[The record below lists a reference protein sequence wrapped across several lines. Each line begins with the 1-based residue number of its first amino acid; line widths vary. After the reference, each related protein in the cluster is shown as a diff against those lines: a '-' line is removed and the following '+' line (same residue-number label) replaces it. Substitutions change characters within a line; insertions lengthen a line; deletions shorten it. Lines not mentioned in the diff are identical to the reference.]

1 MLKRI
6 YIHNYRAFV
15 NFEWRPPPVCVLVG
29 PNGAGKSAIFEVLC
43 LLQDLVV
50 HGKRLEDLGFPSTL
64 TAWRKDTE
72 QSIEVDIE
80 LDGEQFSYRL
90 GCRKDNGSSSITEQ
104 LSSDGDLLYR
114 SGDGGVE
121 IFGDQPAPEP
131 RVKIP
136 FSSRTSFL
144 ASLEPRPDNQRILKF
159 KSYID
164 LIWYLKP
171 DPIRLGGAAA
181 SEASW
186 LDRDLTNFASWY
198 RTRVQEEPDAIAALR
213 QDLQQALPGF
223 DQLRL
228 QPMPGGV
235 KDLLVRFRYGNN
247 SHELSWDKLSD
258 GQRMLIALYGV
269 YRLAVPTASLV
280 ALDEIENFVAPSE
293 IQPWLREVV
302 DAISARNSQL
312 IAISHH
318 SESINYLAA
327 DSMWRM
333 WRDHQGGHSRIAL
346 LEANRDAGEA
356 AYEATKAEA
365 ANA

>member
-6 YIHNYRAFV
+6 YIHNYRSFV
-15 NFEWRPPPVCVLVG
+15 NFEWQPPPICVLVG
-29 PNGAGKSAIFEVLC
+29 PNGAGKSALLEILC

-50 HGKRLEDLGFPSTL
+50 HGKRLDEVGFPSTL
-64 TAWRKDTE
+64 TVWRKDEE
-72 QSIEVDIE
+72 QTVEIDIE
-80 LDGEQFSYRL
+80 LAGERFSYRL
-90 GCRKDNGSSSITEQ
+90 RCRKENGSSSIAEQ
-104 LSSDGDLLYR
+104 LSSDGSLLYR
-114 SGDGGVE
+114 SGEGEVE
-121 IFGDQPAPEP
+121 IFGDPPASAS
-131 RVKIP
+131 RAKIP

-144 ASLEPRPDNQRILKF
+144 ASLESRPDNQRITKF
-159 KSYID
+159 KDYIQH
-164 LIWYLKP
+164 LWYLKP
-171 DPIRLGGAAA
+171 DPVRLGGAAA
-181 SEASW
+181 SEAPW
-186 LDRDLTNFASWY
+186 LERDLTNFASWY

-213 QDLQQALPGF
+213 QDLQRALPGF

-228 QPMPGGV
+228 QPMSGGT

-258 GQRMLIALYGV
+258 GQRMLIALYGT
-269 YRLAVPTASLV
+269 YRLAVPTATLI

-302 DAISARNSQL
+302 DTIAANNSQL

-333 WRDHQGGHSRIAL
+333 WRDSQGGHTRIAL
-346 LEANRDAGEA
+346 LEINRDSGEA